1 MSPIEDRY
9 KLMLVAYLHDIGKV
23 YQRAEYLRTHSFA
36 RKHDEIS
43 AKKIRELLSEEY
55 EKIFL
60 KEEWRAA
67 DEFTAELERKE
78 DEEGIIKIAAEV
90 PLLSPLNEVDENFKK
105 YYSVQVL
112 DIKKEP
118 KLYFLHDEKDKA
130 SKNYQEVE
138 AHLDKLLG
146 KLKNYPKGRAL
157 LETLNYI
164 FKSTTLFVPAATYG
178 VKYGVKPDTTLY
190 GHSKLTAALAP
201 LSKSSGKYGL
211 IRISIKGIQRFI
223 TNVVGESEASKR
235 FRGRSLFLQLLQQA
249 LMDYITTKLGYSEL
263 NNIAPEPG
271 EIILL
276 ILLIDKNDYGKA
288 KELIKDVLNK
298 LFKWSSYEL
307 QFELHAPDVFGDV
320 HNPETF
326 SNVYNALWEG
336 PGQLIGFTKIS
347 RDVDVD
353 KYGDFVDKNKDEN
366 ENKDKDGDF
375 ANRIFSIVDGS
386 DACVK
391 DGEVS
396 IQLMNSLAP
405 GTFEVGDKVSLM
417 NLLSLVVGH
426 ASRNL
431 KYVIEVIYKGDK
443 PIDEPIVCYNRYNN
457 FMVTDI
463 FVEPLNTK
471 LILISSDVNV
481 DINTIRL
488 LVKNVD
494 KADLDLI
501 KVLKVNDPL
510 NFIPSISSNDEL
522 LEKTV
527 WGWFML
533 DTYHPMTEDGKFKD
547 LDSMGNYIALGVV
560 DADELGSIVRRL
572 SKRPSVLE
580 SFSTI
585 LSFAINYVP
594 IKVRDE
600 LKSRYD
606 ECSENI
612 VVLYS
617 GGDDVAV
624 YGRWDCVIKFL
635 AMVTNHVNKITG
647 LSLSGGVYIFRSK
660 YPIYYAYREAR
671 SLESLAKKEGKD
683 MKEKGIMKDASGLVA
698 LSIAEPYLLRYTKKP
713 VFALSITWDEAEKM
727 LEIAHELVNSPKIP
741 SSLLYRLYE
750 IGTMVHDAL
759 SRDNK
764 TLLARAL
771 VTYAYL
777 YVRNEET
784 MKELSKVM
792 GSTSD
797 LRIPDYPRTD
807 NEETTV
813 KALLKL
819 RTLINMYSLL
829 SRT

>member
-1 MSPIEDRY
+1 MSSIEDRY

-23 YQRAEYLRTHSFA
+23 YQRAEYLRTHRFA

-43 AKKIRELLSEEY
+43 AEKIRELLGKEY
-55 EKIFL
+55 EEIFR

-78 DEEGIIKIAAEV
+78 DEEGTIGTAAEA
-90 PLLSPLNEVDENFKK
+90 PLLSPLNEVNEGFKK
-105 YYSVQVL
+105 YHSVQTL
-112 DIKKEP
+112 DIRKEP
-118 KLYFLHDEKDKA
+118 KLYFLHDKEGEA

-138 AHLDKLLG
+138 AHLNELLG

-178 VKYGVKPDTTLY
+178 VKPDTTLY
-190 GHSKLTAALAP
+190 GHSKLTAVLSSAL
-201 LSKSSGKYGL
+201 SGGYGL
-211 IRISIKGIQRFI
+211 IRINIKGIQRFV

-249 LMDYITTKLGYSEL
+249 LTDYITTKLGYSEL

-276 ILLIDKNDYGKA
+276 IDKNDYDRA
-288 KELIKDVLNK
+288 KGLIESVLNK
-298 LFKWSSYEL
+298 LFEWSNYEL
-307 QFELHAPDVFGDV
+307 QFELHAPKDVIGNAHD
-320 HNPETF
+320 PGSF

-336 PGQLIGFTKIS
+336 PGWLIGFTKILS
-347 RDVDVD
+347 NVDVD
-353 KYGDFVDKNKDEN
+353 RYGDS
-366 ENKDKDGDF
+366 
-375 ANRIFSIVDGS
+375 ANRVFSIVDGS
-386 DACVK
+386 DECVRG
-391 DGEVS
+391 GEVS

-431 KYVIEVIYKGDK
+431 KYVMEVIYRGDK
-443 PIDEPIVCYNRYNN
+443 PVDEPIVCYNRYNN
-457 FMVTDI
+457 FMVTNV

-471 LILISSDVNV
+471 LILISSDSDVNL
-481 DINTIRL
+481 DINTIKL
-488 LVKNVD
+488 LVKNAD
-494 KADLDLI
+494 KADLI

-510 NFIPSISSNDEL
+510 NFIPSASSNDEL

-533 DTYHPMTEDGKFKD
+533 DMYHPVTEDGEFKD

-560 DADELGSIVRRL
+560 DADELGSIVRGL
-572 SKRPSVLE
+572 SRRPGVLE

-600 LKSRYD
+600 LKSKHD
-606 ECSENI
+606 ECGENI

-635 AMVTNHVNKITG
+635 AMVANHVNKITG
-647 LSLSGGVYIFRSK
+647 LSLSGGVYVFRSK

-683 MKEKGIMKDASGLVA
+683 MKNMGIMKDTSGLVA
-698 LSIAEPYLLRYTKKP
+698 LSIAEPYLLGYTEKP

-727 LEIAHELVNSPKIP
+727 LEIAHELVNSPKVP

-750 IGTMVHDAL
+750 IGAMIHDAL
-759 SRDNK
+759 SRGNK

>member
-1 MSPIEDRY
+1 MPSIEDRY
-9 KLMLVAYLHDIGKV
+9 RLMLVAYLHDIGKV
-23 YQRAEYLRTHSFA
+23 YQRAEYLRTHSFT
-36 RKHDEIS
+36 RKHDDIS
-43 AKKIRELLSEEY
+43 AEKIRELLGKEY
-55 EKIFL
+55 EEVFR
-60 KEEWRAA
+60 KEEWRVA
-67 DEFTAELERKE
+67 DEFAAELERKE
-78 DEEGIIKIAAEV
+78 DEESTIKTAAEA
-90 PLLSPLNEVDENFKK
+90 PLLSPLNEINEDFKK
-105 YYSVQVL
+105 YYSVQTL
-112 DIKKEP
+112 DIRKEP

-138 AHLDKLLG
+138 AHLKELLG
-146 KLKNYPKGRAL
+146 KLKNYPKRRAL

-178 VKYGVKPDTTLY
+178 VKPDTTLY
-190 GHSKLTAALAP
+190 GHSKLTAALSSA
-201 LSKSSGKYGL
+201 LSGSYGL
-211 IRISIKGIQRFI
+211 IRINIKGIQRFV

-249 LMDYITTKLGYSEL
+249 LTDYITTKLGYSEL

-276 ILLIDKNDYGKA
+276 IGKSEYESA
-288 KELIKDVLNK
+288 KRLIKDVLNK
-298 LFKWSSYEL
+298 LFEWSNYEL

-336 PGQLIGFTKIS
+336 SGQLVGFTKIS
-347 RDVDVD
+347 RNVDVD
-353 KYGDFVDKNKDEN
+353 KY
-366 ENKDKDGDF
+366 GDF
-375 ANRIFSIVDGS
+375 ANRIFSIVDGG
-386 DACVK
+386 DVCVR

-431 KYVIEVIYKGDK
+431 KYVIEVIYKGDE
-443 PIDEPIVCYNRYNN
+443 PIDEPIVCYNRYSN

-463 FVEPLNTK
+463 FIEPLNTK
-471 LILISSDVNV
+471 LILISSDSDVNL
-481 DINTIRL
+481 DINTIKL
-488 LVKNVD
+488 LVKN
-494 KADLDLI
+494 ANRADLI

-510 NFIPSISSNDEL
+510 NFIPSTSSDDGL

-533 DTYHPMTEDGKFKD
+533 DTYHPVTEDGKFKD

-560 DADELGSIVRRL
+560 DADELGSIVRGL

-600 LKSRYD
+600 LKSRHD
-606 ECSENI
+606 ECSDNI

-635 AMVTNHVNKITG
+635 AMVANYVNKITG
-647 LSLSGGVYIFRSK
+647 LSLSGGVYVFRSK

-683 MKEKGIMKDASGLVA
+683 MKNMGIMKDTSGLVA
-698 LSIAEPYLLRYTKKP
+698 LSVAEPYLLRYTEKP

-727 LEIAHELVNSPKIP
+727 LEIAHELVNSPKVP

-750 IGTMVHDAL
+750 IGAMIHDAL
-759 SRDNK
+759 SKGNK